1 MTCSQCGADNRAGQR
16 FCGECGTPLSGA
28 CPSCGA
34 ENPPGQKFC
43 GGCGTPLGAATTA
56 LARTPAPPPTPA
68 SERRLVSVLFADLV
82 GFTTLSENRDAE
94 EVREL
99 LSRYFETSRQ
109 LIERYGGTVEKFI
122 GDAVMAVWGTPV
134 AKEDD
139 AERAVRAS
147 LDLLAAVSAL
157 GQEVGAPELKARA
170 GVLTGEAAVTIG
182 AEGQG
187 MVAGDL
193 VNTASRIQSAAEPG
207 TVLVG
212 ESTKRSAEAAIA
224 YDDAGEHELKGKAEP
239 VQLWRALRVVAG
251 ARGSMR
257 SAGLEAPFVGRDR
270 ELRHVKEL
278 FHASAEEK
286 KAQLV
291 SVTGI
296 AGIGKSR
303 LAWEFEKYIDGLADE
318 SFWHRG
324 RCLSYGEGVAYW
336 ALAEMVR
343 MRCGILEDEEPT
355 TAREK
360 LRVTL
365 EQHLPDANEARWVE
379 PRLAHL
385 LGLEEGVA
393 GDQENLFSA
402 WRILFERLAE
412 DAPTILVFEDL
423 QWADAG
429 LLDFLEYLLEW
440 SRSHPLFVLALAR
453 PEFADKRPTWGA
465 GKRSSTQLYLEPL
478 PPQAMTDL
486 LTGLVPGLPN
496 DLRQRILERAEGVP
510 LYAVET
516 VRMLLD
522 RGLLAREGNTY
533 RPTGEVETLEVPET
547 LHALVAARLDGLTT
561 AERRLVQDGSVLGK
575 TFTKQGLIAL
585 TGLPDPELEPLL
597 GSLLRKEIL
606 SVQADPRSP
615 ERGQYAFLQDI
626 VKRVAYETL
635 SKKERKTRHL
645 AAAEFL
651 AAAWSAEEDEI
662 VEVVA
667 THYLDAY
674 DASPEAPDAEE
685 IRGKARKMLVRAGE
699 RAASLAANAEAQRS
713 YDRAAELTDDPLVQ
727 AELHERA
734 GIMAYAGARADEA
747 GGRFERAIALF
758 EAAGADRAAAR
769 VSARH
774 AEILWDRGRLE
785 QGLESMDRAFH
796 VLSQDEPD
804 ADLAALA
811 AQVGRFM
818 FFHGDHV
825 LALERTETALDMAEA
840 LSLPEVLANGLNTKA
855 IILISHERPREG
867 LTLMRYAL
875 EVATE
880 NDKPSAAL
888 RAYYN
893 LADSLA
899 RLDRFEESVSA
910 VRDGLALSRRVGNR
924 YWEWSFAAQG
934 YPFFALGLWD
944 EALELR
950 QQLPDTD
957 WSQARLSFAGLPTT
971 LVPLY
976 VHRGQ
981 ISEAEE
987 LMTMLA
993 ELATSDDIQE
1003 RSQYKAGMAR
1013 LLLARGRPAEALAA
1027 AEEGLSERQ
1036 SIGISSESM
1045 KEAFV
1050 SAVEAALQLDD
1061 LETAEELIAIVDALP
1076 PGRSSQFLQ
1085 AHSSRFR
1092 ALLAARH
1099 GELDE
1104 AERLFKRAT
1113 GLFRELSVPFYLAVT
1128 LLEQAE
1134 WLTGQGRAGDAEG
1147 LLADAHELFERLGA
1161 KPWLERA
1168 GVMAEARA

>member
-1 MTCSQCGADNRAGQR
+1 MTCPSCGFGNPAGQK
-16 FCGECGTPLSGA
+16 FCGECGARLSGA

-43 GGCGTPLGAATTA
+43 GECGTVLGATATQ
-56 LARTPAPPPTPA
+56 PPTPA
-68 SERRLVSVLFADLV
+68 QPSSPSSERRLVSVLFADLV
-82 GFTTLSENRDAE
+82 GFTTLSESRDAE

-147 LDLLAAVSAL
+147 LDLLIAVSAL
-157 GQEVGAPELKARA
+157 GQEVGAPELRARA

-212 ESTKRSAEAAIA
+212 DSTKRSSEAAIA
-224 YDDAGEHELKGKAEP
+224 YDNAGEHELKGKAEP

-251 ARGSMR
+251 ARGLMR

-270 ELRHVKEL
+270 ELRLVKGL
-278 FHASAEEK
+278 FHASAEETR
-286 KAQLV
+286 AQLV

-303 LAWEFEKYIDGLADE
+303 LAWEFEKYIDGLAEDA
-318 SFWHRG
+318 FWHRG

-343 MRCGILEDEEPT
+343 MRCGIFEDEEPT
-355 TAREK
+355 AAREK
-360 LRVTL
+360 LRATL
-365 EQHLPDANEARWVE
+365 EQHLPDGDERCWVE

-385 LGLEEGVA
+385 LGLEEGAV

-412 DAPTILVFEDL
+412 ESPTILVFEDL

-440 SRSHPLFVLALAR
+440 SRGHALFVLALAR
-453 PEFADKRPTWGA
+453 PEFADKRPTWGT
-465 GKRSSTQLYLEPL
+465 GKRSSSQLYLEPL
-478 PPQAMTDL
+478 PPQAMSDL
-486 LTGLVPGLPN
+486 LTGLVPGLPD

-522 RGLLAREGNTY
+522 RGLLAREGNAY
-533 RPTGEVETLEVPET
+533 RPTGQVETLEVPET
-547 LHALVAARLDGLTT
+547 LHALVAARLDGL
-561 AERRLVQDGSVLGK
+561 AAEERRLVQDGSVLGK
-575 TFTKQGLIAL
+575 TFTKQGLIAV
-585 TGLPDPELEPLL
+585 TGLRDPELEPLL
-597 GSLLRKEIL
+597 ASLLRKEIL

-635 SKKERKTRHL
+635 SKKERKTKHL

-651 AAAWSAEEDEI
+651 ASAWSAEEDEI

-674 DASPEAPDAEE
+674 DAARDAPDAEE
-685 IRGKARKMLVRAGE
+685 IRGKALEMLVRAGE

-713 YDRAAELTDDPLVQ
+713 FDRAAELTDDPLVE

-734 GIMAYAGARADEA
+734 GVTAYAGARADEA
-747 GGRFERAIALF
+747 AGRFERAIALF
-758 EAAGADRAAAR
+758 EAAGADRSAAR

-796 VLSQDEPD
+796 VLSQDEPNP
-804 ADLAALA
+804 DLAALA
-811 AQVGRFM
+811 AQIGRFM

-840 LSLPEVLANGLNTKA
+840 LSLPEVLSNGLNTKA

-867 LTLMRYAL
+867 LTLMRFAL

-899 RLDRFEESVSA
+899 RLDRFEEAVSA
-910 VRDGLALSRRVGNR
+910 AREGLALARRVGNR

-944 EALELR
+944 EELELR
-950 QQLPDTD
+950 EQLPEDD
-957 WSQARLSFAGLPTT
+957 WTQARLAFAGLPTP
-971 LVPLY
+971 LVPLF
-976 VHRGQ
+976 VHRGR
-981 ISEAEE
+981 IGEADE
-987 LMTMLA
+987 LMDMLA

-1003 RSQYKAGMAR
+1003 RIQSQSGMAR
-1013 LLLARGRPAEALAA
+1013 LHLAHGRPGDALASAEA
-1027 AEEGLSERQ
+1027 GLGERS
-1036 SIGISSESM
+1036 SIGISSESI

-1050 SAVEAALQLDD
+1050 TAVEAALELDD
-1061 LETAEELIAIVDALP
+1061 VAKAEELIAIVDALP
-1076 PGRSSQFLQ
+1076 PGRSPQFLQ

-1092 ALLAARH
+1092 ARLASRR
-1099 GELDE
+1099 GDREE

-1113 GLFRELSVPFYLAVT
+1113 GLFRELSIPLYLAVT

-1134 WLTGQGRAGDAEG
+1134 WLIGQDRRDDAE
-1147 LLADAHELFERLGA
+1147 LPLADARELFERLGA
-1161 KPWLERA
+1161 EPWLERVDA
-1168 GVMAEARA
+1168 NIEVRA